1 MQEFSPT
8 FRKPDQ
14 FVMEHLCVND
24 SKSKVENTDK
34 TKKYSDFSDYDK
46 NIGNFYRSNSLP
58 MKAYPEEPKN

>member
-1 MQEFSPT
+1 
-8 FRKPDQ
+8 
-14 FVMEHLCVND
+14 MEHLCVND
-24 SKSKVENTDK
+24 SKSRVENTGK